1 MKPSLRKGIGFGLTS
16 GIITTLGLIV
26 GLHSGTGSRD
36 VVISGIVVIAIAD
49 GLSDAL
55 GVHISEE
62 AGKNTTAH
70 IWEATICTFL
80 AKFFTAMLFILPIL
94 FLEISIAIFT
104 SIIMGIGLIALFS
117 YYISMHDKNP
127 YRPVFE
133 HIFIAVLVVA
143 ISHLIG
149 SFLHTF

>member
-16 GIITTLGLIV
+16 GIITTLGLVV
-26 GLHSGTGSRD
+26 GLHSGTGSRE
-36 VVISGIVVIAIAD
+36 VVIGGIVVIAVAD

-62 AGKNTTAH
+62 AGNNTH
-70 IWEATICTFL
+70 LHVWEATICTFL

-94 FLEISIAIFT
+94 FLDISTAIIV
-104 SIIMGIGLIALFS
+104 SIVMGMILIALFS
-117 YYISMHDKNP
+117 YYISMHEKNP
-127 YRPVFE
+127 WRPVFE

-149 SFLHTF
+149 SWLHTI